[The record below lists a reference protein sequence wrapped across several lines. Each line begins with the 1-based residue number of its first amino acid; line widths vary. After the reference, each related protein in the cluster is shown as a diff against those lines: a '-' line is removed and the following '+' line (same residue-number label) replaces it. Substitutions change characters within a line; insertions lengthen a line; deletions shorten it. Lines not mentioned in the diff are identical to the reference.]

1 MLTYRGIHAPRYSQM
16 NRWEFF
22 DAAQT
27 LQRWPPGKL
36 GVEVRGSGTLV
47 EHNRSPP
54 TARTRCSVQ
63 ARQARLLRDL
73 HYPFVLQTV
82 LPGAG
87 VAPTCSAP
95 KRSSRTENQAGAPT
109 RPGLEPWRRVCST
122 APLPVRSRGESDCCF
137 LNCMHAMRIVPGA
150 VASSKLRQD
159 TLPSTR
165 ADSLIAAV
173 GQPQIQ
179 PEWGRYQWNS

>member
-1 MLTYRGIHAPRYSQM
+1 MGILRRCADLATLAT
-16 NRWEFF
+16 WEI
-22 DAAQT
+22 
-27 LQRWPPGKL
+27 RR
-36 GVEVRGSGTLV
+36 RGSRQWDSSV

-122 APLPVRSRGESDCCF
+122 APLPVRSRGELESDCCF